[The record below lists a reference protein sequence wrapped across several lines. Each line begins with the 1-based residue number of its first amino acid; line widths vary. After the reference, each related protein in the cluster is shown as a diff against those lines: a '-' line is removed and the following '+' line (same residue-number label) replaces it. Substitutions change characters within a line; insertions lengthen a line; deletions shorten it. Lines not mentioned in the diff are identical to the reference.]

1 MPARKTPSRAP
12 AGRKSA
18 VKDAAKTPAKTA
30 PKTAAKASS
39 KAAVERTPAKPAPK
53 APSRSRAERPA
64 SALRARYGGW
74 ALVAGSAE
82 GMGAAYAERL
92 AREGFDLVLLD
103 LRQADVDAQA
113 ARLSKAHG
121 VATRALACDLSQPR
135 VVKATLDAV
144 ADLEV
149 GLVIFNA
156 AMAANGPWAEISLAT
171 KLRAVEVNVSAV
183 LTMTDRLSR
192 PMLERGRGGI
202 VLTSS
207 MAALQG
213 APGQAVYAAT
223 KSFDLIL
230 AESLWAELGPKGV
243 DVMALIPGMVRTP
256 NFERSG
262 ASRSANRLLAP
273 IEPDQAVDE
282 ALAALGKEPS
292 MVPGRTWKAVAV
304 AGSLAPRRTMIEAI
318 GKYMA
323 AGLEPRR

>member
-1 MPARKTPSRAP
+1 MPTRKTVTS
-12 AGRKSA
+12 
-18 VKDAAKTPAKTA
+18 
-30 PKTAAKASS
+30 
-39 KAAVERTPAKPAPK
+39 PAP
-53 APSRSRAERPA
+53 RSAKRGARGKG
-64 SALRARYGGW
+64 LKARYGGW

-103 LRQADVDAQA
+103 LRQADLDVQA
-113 ARLSKAHG
+113 ERLRQAHG
-121 VATRALACDLSQPR
+121 IAARALACDLSRPR
-135 VVKATLDAV
+135 AVRATLDAV
-144 ADLEV
+144 ADLDI

-156 AMAANGPWAEISLAT
+156 ALAANGPWAEVSLAT
-171 KLRAVEVNVSAV
+171 KLRAVEVNVNAV

-192 PMLERGRGGI
+192 AMLERGRGGI

-207 MAALQG
+207 MAALYG

-243 DVMALIPGMVRTP
+243 DVLALIPGMVRTP

-262 ASRSANRLLAP
+262 AARSAGLLLAP
-273 IEPDQAVDE
+273 IEPAEAVEE
-282 ALAALGKEPS
+282 ALGALGKEPS
-292 MVPGRTWKAVAV
+292 VVPGRTWKAVAV

-318 GKYMA
+318 GKRMA
-323 AGLEPRR
+323 SLERQR